1 MKHYIAIIEP
11 GDEKH
16 AYGVR
21 FPDLPAV
28 HSASDEG
35 LEDAIKQAGI
45 ALRFYAEDI
54 DDMPDARSFEAIV
67 KEAQS
72 DPEHNPAAAF
82 VAIPFFVDSE
92 RVVKITLT
100 VPAGV
105 KEAIDATAKAR
116 GQSRSAFMTSAAKQ
130 VIENSL
136 ERELEHA

>member
-35 LEDAIKQAGI
+35 LEDAIKQAGK
-45 ALRFYAEDI
+45 AVRFYAEDI
-54 DDMPDARSFEAIV
+54 DEMPAARPYDEIV
-67 KEAQS
+67 KEALS
-72 DPEHNPAAAF
+72 DPDHDPAAAF
-82 VAIPFFVDSE
+82 VAIPFFVDGE
-92 RVVKITLT
+92 RVVKVTLT
-100 VPAGV
+100 LPAGV

-116 GQSRSAFMTSAAKQ
+116 GQSRSAFMTAAAKR
-130 VIENSL
+130 VL
-136 ERELEHA
+136 EDI